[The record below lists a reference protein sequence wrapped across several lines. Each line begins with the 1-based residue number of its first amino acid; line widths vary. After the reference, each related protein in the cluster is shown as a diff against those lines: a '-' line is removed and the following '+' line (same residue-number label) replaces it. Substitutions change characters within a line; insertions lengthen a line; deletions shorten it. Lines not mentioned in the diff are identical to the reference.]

1 MVRDSGGNYRKPK
14 VRLMLQDYVVLKN
27 LLEDMDDLSDRE
39 QILLSKI
46 NYIIDAIE
54 KHDVRPQTRPSSKE
68 TEPSS

>member
-1 MVRDSGGNYRKPK
+1 
-14 VRLMLQDYVVLKN
+14 MLQDYVVLKN